1 MKEALALLRVPKNI
15 QVVNLTKKAPRIM
28 VDVEKM
34 KRTFANMI
42 KNAVDAMP
50 KGGTLTIKSKESKND
65 LEIAFAD
72 TGIGMTECM
81 VEKIFTPLFRRKRKE
96 WVSGCRF
103 ASTSSR
109 LMVARFR

>member
-42 KNAVDAMP
+42 KNAVVPCP
-50 KGGTLTIKSKESKND
+50 KAE
-65 LEIAFAD
+65 
-72 TGIGMTECM
+72 
-81 VEKIFTPLFRRKRKE
+81 R
-96 WVSGCRF
+96 
-103 ASTSSR
+103 
-109 LMVARFR
+109 